1 MSAPKETPRQKMI
14 GMMYLVLTAMLAL
27 NVSTEVLK
35 SFITVNDAMEKTNKD
50 YTERNEGLYAVFQR
64 AYAANEAKVAD
75 QWNKAQQVRTRT
87 AELYDFIQQ
96 TKYELIAKT
105 EGVSIE
111 EAKTLHP
118 NDFSKQDNYDIPTNF
133 FMGSEILKDG
143 RAYVL
148 HDKIDEYVSFLQN
161 ILGNDTSKV
170 SLKALDVNEDYRD
183 ASGTPL
189 SWEAFNFSHTIIVA
203 DLALLNRLQTTIRNT
218 ESDVVSQLYS
228 SVSEDD
234 FKFDT
239 ISARV
244 VPTTSNIVV
253 GTDFEADI
261 FVAAFDSRSKIT
273 ATINGEKYE
282 GESGSIRYRI
292 PATSAGEKVLRGTID
307 VPGTFGVKSYP
318 FEYTYHVNQP
328 IATVSAD
335 AMNVFYLGIKNP
347 VSAMAAGVADKDIR
361 VTISEGTLEKTGPG
375 QYTALVKNVNVDKTK
390 TVEIK
395 VYARNGQG
403 EKLMGS
409 KQFRLKRVPDPVASI
424 HGKESGLKEIRK
436 NELLVA
442 GGLDVEM
449 KDFDFDVPDLKIVS
463 FKVRLA
469 QNGSLS
475 SSMPSKGDK
484 FSSEIVQMLQQSRRG
499 NLVMFSDI
507 VAQMPDGPRTLGDFT
522 VSIE

>member
-1 MSAPKETPRQKMI
+1 MI

-133 FMGSEILKDG
+133 FMGSEI
-143 RAYVL
+143 
-148 HDKIDEYVSFLQN
+148 
-161 ILGNDTSKV
+161 
-170 SLKALDVNEDYRD
+170 LDVNEDYRD